1 VEQAAVNDDSSTLLT
16 LAGSFALMSLF
27 AVGGA
32 NAAVPEMHRLAV
44 DVMRW
49 MTDRQF
55 TDLFAIAQVTP
66 GPNVIIVTLIGYQAA
81 GLAGAVVATA
91 AMCGP
96 TCVFAYFIARTWERF
111 HAARWRSIIQAGL
124 VPVSIGLI
132 AASAYVL
139 ARAADHNWI
148 AVLLTLATACFAYAT
163 KWNPLWMFAA
173 AGLVGL
179 AGWV

>member
-1 VEQAAVNDDSSTLLT
+1 MNDQESSILLT

-27 AVGGA
+27 AIGGA

-44 DVMRW
+44 DVMHW
-49 MTDRQF
+49 MNDRQF

-81 GLAGAVVATA
+81 GLAGALVATA

-96 TCVFAYFIARTWERF
+96 TCLFAYFIGRTWERF

-139 ARAADHNWI
+139 ARAADHNWV
-148 AVLLTLATACFAYAT
+148 AVLLTLVTAVVAYVT

-173 AGLVGL
+173 AGLVGF